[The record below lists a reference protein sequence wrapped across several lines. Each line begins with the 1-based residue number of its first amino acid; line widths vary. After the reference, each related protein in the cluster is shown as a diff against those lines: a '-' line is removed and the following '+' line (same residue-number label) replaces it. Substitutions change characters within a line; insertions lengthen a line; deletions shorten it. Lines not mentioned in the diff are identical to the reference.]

1 MANHHA
7 FSISAIAR
15 RSAIAAAAISTAALL
30 MTACSDSPTSPSGTG
45 SNLRL
50 MLTDA
55 PAGVDQVNVYF
66 TTVDAKPVGGP
77 LEHLDLQLTN
87 NPIDLLTLDDRVV
100 CFAAG
105 EVEPGEYEFVH
116 INIDQSRSYLVE
128 NGVRK
133 TLRVPSQE
141 IKVVGGFSIDD
152 DHVTTLTLD
161 FDADASLNKLGNG
174 DWIMRPVVIIANKAT
189 RDRD

>member
-1 MANHHA
+1 MSYNQILPVRAVA
-7 FSISAIAR
+7 L
-15 RSAIAAAAISTAALL
+15 AAVVSVVGLLAA
-30 MTACSDSPTSPSGTG
+30 ACSDSPTSPSGTG

-55 PAGVDQVNVYF
+55 PAGVDQVNIYF
-66 TTVDAKPVGGP
+66 TSVDAKPVGRSV
-77 LEHLDLQLTN
+77 EHLDLQLAS
-87 NPIDLLTLDDRVV
+87 NPIDLLTLDDKVV
-100 CFAAG
+100 GFAAG
-105 EVEPGEYEFVH
+105 EVDPGEYEFVH
-116 INIDQSRSYLVE
+116 INIDESRSYLIE

-161 FDADASLNKLGNG
+161 FDADASLNRLGNG
-174 DWIMRPVVIIANKAT
+174 DWMLRPVVIIAGKNERA
-189 RDRD
+189 RD

>member
-7 FSISAIAR
+7 FSLLAIGR
-15 RSAIAAAAISTAALL
+15 CGVLAAAIATGALV
-30 MTACSDSPTSPSGTG
+30 TACSDGPTSPSGTG

-55 PAGVDQVNVYF
+55 PAGVDQVNIYF
-66 TTVDAKPVGGP
+66 TSVDAKPVGKP
-77 LEHLDLQLTN
+77 LEHLNLELTN

-100 CFAAG
+100 GFAAG

-116 INIDQSRSYLVE
+116 INIDQDRSHLVE

-133 TLRVPSQE
+133 TLRIPSQE
-141 IKVVGGFSIDD
+141 IKVVGGFSIDN
-152 DHVTTLTLD
+152 DHITTLTLD

-174 DWIMRPVVIIANKAT
+174 DWIMRPVVIIAGKESR
-189 RDRD
+189 RD

>member
-1 MANHHA
+1 MANHA
-7 FSISAIAR
+7 FSLPAIAR
-15 RSAIAAAAISTAALL
+15 VRVYAAAAIVTAVML
-30 MTACSDSPTSPSGTG
+30 MTACGDSPTSPSGTG

-66 TTVDAKPVGGP
+66 TSVDAKPVGKP
-77 LEHLDLQLTN
+77 LEHLDLQLTS

-100 CFAAG
+100 GFAAG
-105 EVEPGEYEFVH
+105 EVDPGEYEFLH
-116 INIDQSRSYLVE
+116 INIDQDRSYLVE
-128 NGVRK
+128 NGARK

-141 IKVVGGFSIDD
+141 IKVVSGFSIDN
-152 DHVTTLTLD
+152 DHITTLTLD

-174 DWIMRPVVIIANKAT
+174 DWIMRPVVIIANESA

>member
-1 MANHHA
+1 MTKRLL
-7 FSISAIAR
+7 SAAVT
-15 RSAIAAAAISTAALL
+15 AVVLAA
-30 MTACSDSPTSPSGTG
+30 ACSDNPTSPSGTG

-55 PAGVDQVNVYF
+55 PAGVDQVQIYF
-66 TTVDAKPVGGP
+66 TSVDAKPVGGP
-77 LEHLDLQLTN
+77 MEHLALNLSA

-100 CFAAG
+100 GFAAG
-105 EVEPGEYEFVH
+105 EVDAGEYEFLH

-141 IKVVGGFSIDD
+141 IKVVGGFEIDD

-174 DWIMRPVVIIANKAT
+174 DWMLHPVVIIAGKNERE
-189 RDRD
+189 RD

>member
-1 MANHHA
+1 MANHA
-7 FSISAIAR
+7 FSLPAIAR
-15 RSAIAAAAISTAALL
+15 VRVYAAAAIVTAVML
-30 MTACSDSPTSPSGTG
+30 MTACGDSPTSPSGTG

-66 TTVDAKPVGGP
+66 TSVDAKPVGKP
-77 LEHLDLQLTN
+77 LEHLDLQLTS

-100 CFAAG
+100 GFAAG
-105 EVEPGEYEFVH
+105 EVDPGEYEFLH
-116 INIDQSRSYLVE
+116 INIDQDRSYLVE
-128 NGVRK
+128 DGVRK
-133 TLRVPSQE
+133 TLRIPSQE
-141 IKVVGGFSIDD
+141 IKVVSGFSIDN
-152 DHVTTLTLD
+152 DHITTLTLD

-174 DWIMRPVVIIANKAT
+174 DWIMRPVVIIANESA

>member
-1 MANHHA
+1 MADYATHIKRL
-7 FSISAIAR
+7 SR
-15 RSAIAAAAISTAALL
+15 AAVLCLTALATAGLIVAA
-30 MTACSDSPTSPSGTG
+30 CGDSPTSPSGSG

-55 PAGVDQVNVYF
+55 PAGVDQVNIFF
-66 TTVDAKPVGGP
+66 TSVDAKPVGRSGER
-77 LEHLDLQLTN
+77 LELELAS
-87 NPIDLLTLDDRVV
+87 NPIDLLTLDDKVIG
-100 CFAAG
+100 FATG
-105 EVEPGEYEFVH
+105 EVEPGEYEFLH
-116 INIDQSRSYLVE
+116 LNIDQSRSYLVE

-161 FDADASLNKLGNG
+161 FDADKSLNRLGNG
-174 DWIMRPVVIIANKAT
+174 DWILQPIVVITGKNT
-189 RDRD
+189 SSRD